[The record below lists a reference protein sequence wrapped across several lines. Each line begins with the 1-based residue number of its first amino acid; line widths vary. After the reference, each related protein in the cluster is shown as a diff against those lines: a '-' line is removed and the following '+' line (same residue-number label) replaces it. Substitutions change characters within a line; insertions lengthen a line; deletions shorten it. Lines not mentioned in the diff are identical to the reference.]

1 VEKMCKLL
9 FELSSSE
16 RMNIM
21 LEIQKQRL
29 KLSHISKKL
38 DMNVTETSRH
48 LQRLGEARLIEKD
61 VEGLYGLTP
70 FGVHALSLLSG
81 LGFVSRYRDYFLEY
95 DMSRIPYEFISRI
108 GELAEGGLGT
118 ETFKNLEE
126 TEKMFREAREYIW
139 ILSDQVLTSATPT
152 VAERLKAPF
161 EYRVI
166 LSEAAMPPDSKSPIP
181 STTPG
186 VQKRVLPKVDVVI
199 VMTEKVAAFCL
210 PNRSG
215 RIDYTG
221 FGGSDPKFHKW
232 CKDLYLYYW
241 EKAKPVTSYTPHSR

>member
-1 VEKMCKLL
+1 
-9 FELSSSE
+9 
-16 RMNIM
+16 MNVM

-38 DMNVTETSRH
+38 DMTVTEMSRH

-70 FGVHALSLLSG
+70 FGVLALSLLSG
-81 LGFVSRYRDYFLEY
+81 LGFVSRYRDYFMEY
-95 DMSRIPYEFISRI
+95 DMSRIPYDLISRT
-108 GELAEGGLGT
+108 GELAEGEWGT
-118 ETFKNLEE
+118 DTFKNVYE
-126 TEKMFREAREYIW
+126 TEKMFREAQGYIW
-139 ILSDQVLTSATPT
+139 ILSDQILMSAAPI
-152 VAERLKAPF
+152 VAEKVKKAV
-161 EYRVI
+161 EYRII
-166 LSEAAMPPDSKSPIP
+166 LPEGIVQHPDYKPVPPSSAAGTERRI
-181 STTPG
+181 
-186 VQKRVLPKVDVVI
+186 LPKVEVVI
-199 VMTEKVAAFCL
+199 VMTEKGAAFCL

-221 FGGSDPKFHKW
+221 FGGTDPKLHKW

>member
-1 VEKMCKLL
+1 MEKLCKLL

-21 LEIQKQRL
+21 LEIRKQPL

-38 DMNVTETSRH
+38 DMTVTETSRH

-61 VEGLYGLTP
+61 IEGLYGLTS
-70 FGVHALSLLSG
+70 FGALVLSLLSS
-81 LGFVSRYRDYFLEY
+81 LGFVSRYRDLFMEY
-95 DMSRIPYEFISRI
+95 DVSRIPAEFINRI
-108 GELAEGGLGT
+108 GELTEGGFGP

-126 TEKMFREAREYIW
+126 TEKMFREAQEFIW
-139 ILSDQVLTSATPT
+139 ILSDQVLTSTAPT
-152 VAERLKAPF
+152 VAEKVKAPF

-166 LSEAAMPPDSKSPIP
+166 LSEGAMPPDSKSPIP
-181 STTPG
+181 STTPH
-186 VQKRVLPKVDVVI
+186 VQKRILPRVDVVI

-221 FGGSDPKFHKW
+221 FGGTDPKFHKW

-241 EKAKPVTSYTPHSR
+241 EKAKPIGT